1 MFQRSQYLIFNL
13 CFANKISILNNEM
26 FYLGLPLI
34 FLKFWYLE
42 APRGLITFFASLNN
56 AFLQLFSLPLLIRTY
71 FRPWKNEYRKGLVGF
86 SIAMGMFV
94 KALVILA
101 DSLLLFA
108 LLALETIFMVSFII
122 WPIGIVLLLMI

>member
-1 MFQRSQYLIFNL
+1 
-13 CFANKISILNNEM
+13 M

-42 APRGLITFFASLNN
+42 APRGLISFFISLNN

-71 FRPWKNEYRKGLVGF
+71 FKPWKNEYRKGLVGF

-94 KALVILA
+94 KTFVILV
-101 DSLLLFA
+101 DIILFMLLLIIEGI
-108 LLALETIFMVSFII
+108 LTLSFVA
-122 WPIGIVLLLMI
+122 WPIVIVLLLFLK

>member
-1 MFQRSQYLIFNL
+1 
-13 CFANKISILNNEM
+13 M
-26 FYLGLPLI
+26 FYLNLPLI
-34 FLKFWYLE
+34 FLRFWFLE

-94 KALVILA
+94 KTFVIIA
-101 DSLLLFA
+101 DIVLLFA
-108 LLALETIFMVSFII
+108 LLIFELIFII
-122 WPIGIVLLLMI
+122 SFVVWPIGIALLLFLK